1 MCLEVEIS
9 GGQAIRIWM
18 FLYFS
23 GKSCLVILISV
34 KISDSQMFQYSWS
47 KNISLI
53 AKQKFLCLEVGNSR
67 VARLQKI
74 NVFVVKFVWKS
85 FLFQYSN
92 IHSWTESKFT
102 STNQ

>member
-1 MCLEVEIS
+1 
-9 GGQAIRIWM
+9 
-18 FLYFS
+18 
-23 GKSCLVILISV
+23 
-34 KISDSQMFQYSWS
+34 MFQYSWS

-85 FLFQYSN
+85 FLFQYS
-92 IHSWTESKFT
+92 IFIPEQKAKFI